1 MNLKLIIISLILL
14 SCKPNDCKG
23 FKVGKFMNYENGEWT
38 NTIITRTDE
47 FQIELNKKTNEESK
61 DKITWIDDC
70 TYRLTSI
77 TYKNKPVTKTTPDL
91 IVKIVNVGTD
101 FYEIEAS
108 VEGKKPS
115 YWSKMKK
122 VD

>member
-14 SCKPNDCKG
+14 SCKPNDCKE
-23 FKVGKFMNYENGEWT
+23 FKTGKFKNYENGEWT

-101 FYEIEAS
+101 FYDIEAS
-108 VEGKKPS
+108 VEGKEPT
-115 YWSKMKK
+115 YWSKMKII
-122 VD
+122 D